1 MRIIRT
7 KCILYGMSAKSIQE
21 IKRYPHRKNETLQG
35 WDSADE
41 LILQHI
47 KQLEPEGKR
56 ILIVNDHFGAL
67 SCGLEGFDCTT
78 YTDSYVSK
86 MGILHNSNQK
96 IQPIHHLSDLIGIY
110 DYVLIQIPKNQS
122 YFEDIL
128 CHLTKHL
135 NPKSK
140 LICGSMVKHLAPA
153 SFDLLNKYIGKTST
167 SLAQKKARLVF
178 ADFEKAA
185 VESPYPQSVK
195 IEHFEI
201 PFINHSNL
209 FSREKLDIGSRFFLE
224 HIPRGDFKSIL
235 DLGCANGIIGIKAK
249 MMNPQARIYFSDDS
263 AMAILSSKT
272 NYANNFNDDANFFW
286 TNCFEGQ
293 PKNSVDL
300 VLCNPPFHQGNTIG
314 DFIAWQMFQDAYDS
328 LKPGGI
334 LRVIG
339 NSHLGYQVKLKKLF
353 GNSNIVATNSKFIIC
368 DAKK

>member
-1 MRIIRT
+1 MNPKPIT
-7 KCILYGMSAKSIQE
+7 E
-21 IKRYPHRKNETLQG
+21 IKRYPVRKNDLLQG

-41 LILQHI
+41 LILQHV
-47 KQLEPEGKR
+47 KQLELTGKR

-67 SCGLEGFDCTT
+67 SCGLEGLDCTT

-86 MGILHNSNQK
+86 MGITSNSDHK
-96 IQPIHHLSDLIGIY
+96 IEPIKGLNELNGNY

-128 CHLTKHL
+128 CHLTQHL
-135 NPKSK
+135 NPRSK
-140 LICGSMVKHLAPA
+140 LICGSMVKHLAPT

-178 ADFEKAA
+178 ADFEKSK
-185 VESPYPQSVK
+185 VDSPFPQLVK
-195 IEHFEI
+195 IENFET

-209 FSREKLDIGSRFFLE
+209 FSRDKLDIGSRFFLE

-249 MMNPQARIYFSDDS
+249 MLNPGAKIFFSDDS
-263 AMAILSSKT
+263 AMAIESAKA
-272 NYANNFNDDANFFW
+272 NYSNNFKDEASYFW
-286 TNCFEGQ
+286 TNCFEDQ
-293 PKNSVDL
+293 PKNSLDL